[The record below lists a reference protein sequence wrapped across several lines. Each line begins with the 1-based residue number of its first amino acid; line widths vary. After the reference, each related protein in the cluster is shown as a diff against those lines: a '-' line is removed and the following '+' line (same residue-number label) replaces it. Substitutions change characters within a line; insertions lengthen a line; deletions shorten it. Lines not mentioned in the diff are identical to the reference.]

1 MGGTL
6 PCNRTSKWVRLEATK
21 IAASRGANEP
31 NIKIKVVPPTSKQT
45 LGVIASVG
53 ADLRGWQSADVKTQ
67 QQAEWGFVSIEK
79 KNTKRIFLK
88 SLAKQAGEM
97 FLGRLCGK
105 YAGWRQHTHRGPS
118 VLLPESLH
126 PTTPAPRRP

>member
-1 MGGTL
+1 MGGGTL

-21 IAASRGANEP
+21 VAASRGANEQ
-31 NIKIKVVPPTSKQT
+31 NTRIKVVPPTSKQT

-79 KNTKRIFLK
+79 KKPKGFFK
-88 SLAKQAGEM
+88 K
-97 FLGRLCGK
+97 
-105 YAGWRQHTHRGPS
+105 
-118 VLLPESLH
+118 V
-126 PTTPAPRRP
+126 